1 MKRIERQRQQLIN
14 TLESQENPLKYLIG
28 MDSNTE
34 ISLPENTFEVTTHAL
49 VDETINIENRTEIK
63 LLEKQSELLTLN
75 KKATEAQGYANLSLT
90 ANYGYLGMGD
100 NCPWF
105 QSYAGA

>member
-34 ISLPENTFEVTTHAL
+34 MSLPENTFEVTAHAL

-75 KKATEAQGYANLSLT
+75 KKATEAQGYPNLSLN
-90 ANYGYLGMGD
+90 ANYGYLGMEIGR
-100 NCPWF
+100 
-105 QSYAGA
+105 AHV